1 MNLQARKTKLTAT
14 DVAHESFRFFDTF
27 LVEMQD
33 LLRLNFPQKCLRVA
47 ISIDKNTIF
56 NMFF

>member
-14 DVAHESFRFFDTF
+14 DVAHESFRFFDIF

-33 LLRLNFPQKCLRVA
+33 LLRLNLPQKCLRVA

>member
-14 DVAHESFRFFDTF
+14 DVTHESFRFFDIF

-33 LLRLNFPQKCLRVA
+33 LLRLNFPQMCLRVA
-47 ISIDKNTIF
+47 ISIDENTIF
-56 NMFF
+56 NMFL